1 MSSFHPD
8 TRGRWWSLFLGSLVQ
23 SCCGEGG
30 TVQTNIAG
38 ICGECSQCLGHTG
51 FTPAHGVCAFP
62 VYTVQ
67 ALGCSVWNC
76 LRWALGCM
84 HFPGLSHSGSGSRA
98 LSKAQ
103 TWLGLCFL
111 PFPGHQRS
119 SGDQVLGKHCRPQ
132 VGAVTYRLSCLCHSV
147 FKMYSQHT
155 FSGLPCVSSVE
166 LISGCN
172 PPGGCQPSRIP
183 RSLG

>member
-1 MSSFHPD
+1 M
-8 TRGRWWSLFLGSLVQ
+8 
-23 SCCGEGG
+23 
-30 TVQTNIAG
+30 
-38 ICGECSQCLGHTG
+38 CGECWQCLSHTG
-51 FTPAHGVCAFP
+51 FAPADGMCAFP